1 VGKRTGLSVVVRVY
15 MQAGHPPRLPIP
27 LFGANYM
34 SPRQARR
41 ERREAERK
49 ARKAELKRAKAAA
62 AEPGGTTNSAS
73 GSRPLCISGRL
84 DP

>member
-1 VGKRTGLSVVVRVY
+1 
-15 MQAGHPPRLPIP
+15 
-27 LFGANYM
+27 M

-62 AEPGGTTNSAS
+62 AFALNLPAVPGIADPELEPE
-73 GSRPLCISGRL
+73 C
-84 DP
+84 